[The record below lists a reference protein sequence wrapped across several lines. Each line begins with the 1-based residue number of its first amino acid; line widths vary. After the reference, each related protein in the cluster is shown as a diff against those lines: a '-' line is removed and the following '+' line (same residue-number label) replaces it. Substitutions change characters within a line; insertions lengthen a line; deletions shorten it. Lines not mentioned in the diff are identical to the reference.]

1 MHRRICDPVAKR
13 KLKNNSRA
21 VTNGGRMEESMNK
34 VILMGRLTRD
44 PEVRYS
50 QGANQTAV
58 GRFSIA
64 VDRRF
69 KRDGEPDADF
79 FNCTAFGK
87 QAEFVERY
95 LHKGTKIVVVGRIQN
110 DNYTNKEGQTVYSV
124 RVMVDEIEFAES
136 KNAQGGNAQSGGGS
150 AAGAGNALS
159 GDGFMSIPDGI
170 DEELP
175 FN

>member
-1 MHRRICDPVAKR
+1 
-13 KLKNNSRA
+13 
-21 VTNGGRMEESMNK
+21 MNK

-50 QGANQTAV
+50 QGASQTSVA
-58 GRFSIA
+58 RFSVA

-69 KRDGEPDADF
+69 KREGEPDADF
-79 FNCTAFGK
+79 FNCTCFSK

-95 LHKGTKIVVVGRIQN
+95 LHKGTKVVLCGRIQN
-110 DNYTNKEGQTVYSV
+110 DNYTNKDGQMVYSV

-136 KNAQGGNAQSGGGS
+136 KNASAGNNDGGYNNGYNNGGFGGGNAPAASG
-150 AAGAGNALS
+150 A
-159 GDGFMSIPDGI
+159 GDGFMNIPDGI

>member
-1 MHRRICDPVAKR
+1 
-13 KLKNNSRA
+13 
-21 VTNGGRMEESMNK
+21 MNK

-50 QGANQTAV
+50 QGATQTAV
-58 GRFSIA
+58 ARFSIA

-69 KRDGEPDADF
+69 KREGEPEADF

-87 QAEFVERY
+87 QAEFIERY
-95 LHKGTKIVVVGRIQN
+95 LHKGIKIVLSGRVQN
-110 DNYTNKEGQTVYSV
+110 DNYTNKDGQMVYSV
-124 RVMVDEIEFAES
+124 RIMVDEIEFAES
-136 KNAQGGNAQSGGGS
+136 KNASGGNSYGGNAGGFNGNGGGFNNGGYQGG
-150 AAGAGNALS
+150 GAPAPSGA
-159 GDGFMSIPDGI
+159 GDGFMNIPDGI